1 MKDDADRMN
10 RICRMDRAM
19 NAAKFSDCD
28 ATLLRPRAR
37 DFEQPGFVL
46 FVLSILSVFLET

>member
-1 MKDDADRMN
+1 MA
-10 RICRMDRAM
+10 RAM